1 MTSSRPVNRR
11 HPLLRDTSVLSD
23 DRPPI
28 IDGPGPGVRRRA
40 AWRRRLA
47 RAALATVI
55 GLLVATGPASPAH
68 AHAVLESTSPEAD
81 SLIQEPPAQ
90 VVLTFSEPVS
100 PVADRVRVIAPDGR
114 RVDRNEPRPSG
125 QQLIIPI
132 ETLTQ
137 PGTYLVSFRVIS
149 ADSHPVY
156 GTFSFSFKQV
166 SPGGPPQ
173 AADVAPTGFV
183 VAALPVARWIG
194 YAGLVLFVG
203 AALVLT
209 LLWPRRLDRRG
220 PLRVARI
227 GAGLVALG
235 TVLAL
240 ALQVPYIAGGGLGDV
255 TGSDVREVLSSQYGA
270 AHLVRLGV
278 LGAALVLVQA
288 VAKGRAWSAD
298 KTLLGVL
305 GAIGVGTWSVA
316 GHAAAT
322 PVPTVSIAADMV
334 HLAAMSIW
342 LGGLVMLAL
351 FLLPRGTASELAAI
365 VPVWSRWATYA
376 VGALVLT
383 GVAQS
388 LLEVNPLST
397 LFRTTYGW
405 VLVAKVALVGV
416 VLAVAFVSRQTVPR
430 IAGAPVAEASEA
442 EPPEDELQDEEA
454 PAEEAPAEEHPGGD
468 GAAVRRLRTLVLAE
482 AAIALVIIAVT
493 SVLVQLTPART
504 AAAPEEPG
512 GVRSVVLRES
522 TFTLDLVLDPGRV
535 GVNQLHL
542 FALTPDGRPRTVVEW
557 RIVASQPSTGIEGVE
572 AAVLPITDNHAIG
585 TIDLRSAGAWTF
597 RFELRFDEFT
607 NGIVETTLTVST

>member
-1 MTSSRPVNRR
+1 MTSIRPLNRR
-11 HPLLRDTSVLSD
+11 HPVMRATSVLLE
-23 DRPPI
+23 DRHQI
-28 IDGPGPGVRRRA
+28 RDEHRHQITDARGSAVRGSGAGRRRVVGAVLA
-40 AWRRRLA
+40 AI
-47 RAALATVI
+47 I
-55 GLLVATGPASPAH
+55 GLLAVLGPAGPAY
-68 AHAVLESTSPEAD
+68 AHAVLESTNPEAD
-81 SLIQEPPAQ
+81 SLLQVAPTE

-100 PVADRVRVIAPDGR
+100 PVPDRVRVIAPDGS
-114 RVDRNEPRPSG
+114 RVDRNDARSSG
-125 QQLIIPI
+125 QQVIISLEP
-132 ETLTQ
+132 LTQ

-149 ADSHPVY
+149 ADSHPVF
-156 GTFSFSFKQV
+156 GTFSFSYKEV
-166 SPGGPPQ
+166 SPGGPPE

-209 LLWPRRLDRRG
+209 LLWPRRLSRRG
-220 PLRVARI
+220 PLRMARI

-240 ALQVPYIAGGGLGDV
+240 ALQVPYVAGGGLGDV
-255 TGSDVREVLSSQYGA
+255 TGSDVREVLGSQYGA

-278 LGAALVLVQA
+278 VGAALVLLQA
-288 VAKGRAWSAD
+288 IAKGRAWNAD
-298 KTLLGVL
+298 KTLLAVL
-305 GAIGVGTWSVA
+305 GAIGVGTWSVS

-322 PVPTVSIAADMV
+322 QVPTVSIAADMV

-342 LGGLVMLAL
+342 LGGLIMLAL
-351 FLLPRGTASELAAI
+351 FLLPRGSASELAAI

-383 GVAQS
+383 GIAQS

-397 LFRTTYGW
+397 LFSTTYGW

-416 VLAVAFVSRQTVPR
+416 VLGVALLSRRLVPR
-430 IAGAPVAEASEA
+430 IAEPTEDEAPEDEASE
-442 EPPEDELQDEEA
+442 DEA
-454 PAEEAPAEEHPGGD
+454 SAGKSRGG
-468 GAAVRRLRTLVLAE
+468 ASPAVRRLRTLVVVE

-504 AAAPEEPG
+504 AAADEVG
-512 GVRSVVLRES
+512 GPRSVVLREA
-522 TFTLDLVLDPGRV
+522 TFTLDVLLDPGRV
-535 GVNQLHL
+535 GVNQVHL
-542 FALTPDGRPRTVVEW
+542 YARTPDGLPRSVVEW

-572 AAVLPITDNHAIG
+572 AAVLAITDDHAIG
-585 TIDLRSAGAWTF
+585 TIDLPATGEWTF

-607 NGIVETTLTVST
+607 NGIVETPLTVGN

>member
-1 MTSSRPVNRR
+1 MNRR
-11 HPLLRDTSVLSD
+11 HPLLRDTSVLPDEHHLSIGE
-23 DRPPI
+23 R
-28 IDGPGPGVRRRA
+28 GTGRRRRA
-40 AWRRRLA
+40 DWRRRVVGA
-47 RAALATVI
+47 VLATVF
-55 GLLVATGPASPAH
+55 GLLAATGPASPAY

-81 SLIQEPPAQ
+81 SLIQEAPTQ
-90 VVLTFSEPVS
+90 VVLTFSEPVN
-100 PVADRVRVIAPDGR
+100 PVPDRVRVIAPDGS
-114 RVDRNEPRPSG
+114 RVDHNEPRASG

-132 ETLTQ
+132 RPLTQ

-156 GTFSFSFKQV
+156 GTFSFSYKEV

-209 LLWPRRLDRRG
+209 LLWPRRLGRHG
-220 PLRVARI
+220 PLRMARI

-240 ALQVPYIAGGGLGDV
+240 ALQVPYVAGGGLGDV
-255 TGSDVREVLSSQYGA
+255 TGSDVRQVLGSQYGA

-278 LGAALVLVQA
+278 VGAALVLLQA
-288 VAKGRAWSAD
+288 VAKGRAWNAD
-298 KTLLGVL
+298 KTLLAVL
-305 GAIGVGTWSVA
+305 GAIGVGTWSVS

-351 FLLPRGTASELAAI
+351 FLLPKGSATELAAI

-383 GVAQS
+383 GIAQG
-388 LLEVNPLST
+388 LLEVNPLDT

-416 VLAVAFVSRQTVPR
+416 VLGVALMSRRLVPR
-430 IAGAPVAEASEA
+430 IAGTVE
-442 EPPEDELQDEEA
+442 DEEA
-454 PAEEAPAEEHPGGD
+454 TDEEGTPATQRRFRRGD
-468 GAAVRRLRTLVLAE
+468 AAAVRRLRTLVIAE
-482 AAIALVIIAVT
+482 AAIALVIVAVT

-504 AAAPEEPG
+504 AAAPDEAGG
-512 GVRSVVLRES
+512 GVRSVVLQQP
-522 TFTLDLVLDPGRV
+522 TFTLDVLLDPGRV
-535 GVNQLHL
+535 GVNQVHL
-542 FALTPDGRPRTVVEW
+542 FARTPDGRPRSVVEW
-557 RIVASQPSTGIEGVE
+557 QVVASQPSTGIEGVA
-572 AAVLPITDNHAIG
+572 AAVLPITDDHAIG
-585 TIDLRSAGAWTF
+585 TIDLRAAGDWTF

-607 NGIVETTLTVST
+607 NGIVETTLTVGN

>member
-1 MTSSRPVNRR
+1 VNRR
-11 HPLLRDTSVLSD
+11 HPLVRDTSVRPD
-23 DRPPI
+23 DHHFT
-28 IDGPGPGVRRRA
+28 IDERGTGIRRRA
-40 AWRRRLA
+40 DWRRRAVGAVLA
-47 RAALATVI
+47 AVI
-55 GLLVATGPASPAH
+55 GLLAATGPASPAY

-81 SLIQEPPAQ
+81 SLIQEAPTQ

-100 PVADRVRVIAPDGR
+100 PVPDRVRVIAPDGS
-114 RVDRNEPRPSG
+114 RVDHNEPRASG

-132 ETLTQ
+132 RPLTQ

-156 GTFSFSFKQV
+156 GTFSFSYKEV

-209 LLWPRRLDRRG
+209 LLWPRRLGRHG
-220 PLRVARI
+220 PLRMARI

-240 ALQVPYIAGGGLGDV
+240 ALQVPYVAGGGLGDV
-255 TGSDVREVLSSQYGA
+255 TGSDVRQVLGSQYGA

-278 LGAALVLVQA
+278 VGAALVLLQA
-288 VAKGRAWSAD
+288 VAKGRAWNAD
-298 KTLLGVL
+298 KTLLAVL
-305 GAIGVGTWSVA
+305 GAIGVGTWSVS

-351 FLLPRGTASELAAI
+351 FLLPKGSATELAAI

-383 GVAQS
+383 GIAQG
-388 LLEVNPLST
+388 LLEVNPLDT

-416 VLAVAFVSRQTVPR
+416 VLGVALMSRRLVPR
-430 IAGAPVAEASEA
+430 IAGTVE
-442 EPPEDELQDEEA
+442 DEEA
-454 PAEEAPAEEHPGGD
+454 TDEEGTPATQRRFRRGD
-468 GAAVRRLRTLVLAE
+468 AAAVRRLRTLVIAE
-482 AAIALVIIAVT
+482 AAIALVIVAVT

-504 AAAPEEPG
+504 AAAPDEAGG
-512 GVRSVVLRES
+512 GVRSVVLQQP
-522 TFTLDLVLDPGRV
+522 TFTLDVLLDPGRV
-535 GVNQLHL
+535 GVNQVHL
-542 FALTPDGRPRTVVEW
+542 FARTPDGRPRSVVEW
-557 RIVASQPSTGIEGVE
+557 QVVASQPSTGIEGVA
-572 AAVLPITDNHAIG
+572 AAVLPITDDHAIG
-585 TIDLRSAGAWTF
+585 TIDLRAAGDWTF

-607 NGIVETTLTVST
+607 NGIVETTLTVGN

>member
-1 MTSSRPVNRR
+1 MTSTPPLNRR
-11 HPLLRDTSVLSD
+11 HPLLRDTSVSPD
-23 DRPPI
+23 DHQITDEQITDER
-28 IDGPGPGVRRRA
+28 GQGRRHIP
-40 AWRRRLA
+40 WRRRIVGAL
-47 RAALATVI
+47 LATVI
-55 GLLVATGPASPAH
+55 GLLAATGPASPAH

-90 VVLTFSEPVS
+90 IVLTFSEPVS
-100 PVADRVRVIAPDGR
+100 PVADRVRVIAPDGS
-114 RVDRNEPRPSG
+114 RVDRNEPRPEG
-125 QQLIIPI
+125 RQLIIPV
-132 ETLTQ
+132 EPLTQ

-156 GTFSFSFKQV
+156 GTFSFSIKEV

-194 YAGLVLFVG
+194 YAGLVLLVG

-209 LLWPRRLDRRG
+209 MLWPRRLDRRG
-220 PLRVARI
+220 PLRVAYV

-240 ALQVPYIAGGGLGDV
+240 ALQVPYVAGGGLGDV
-255 TGSDVREVLSSQYGA
+255 TGSDVREVLGSQYGA

-305 GAIGVGTWSVA
+305 GAIGVGTWSIA

-322 PVPTVSIAADMV
+322 PVPTVSVAADMV

-351 FLLPRGTASELAAI
+351 FLLPQGTAGELAAI

-383 GVAQS
+383 GIAQG

-397 LFRTTYGW
+397 LFSTTYGW

-416 VLAVAFVSRQTVPR
+416 VLAVAFVSRRMVPR
-430 IAGAPVAEASEA
+430 IAEAA
-442 EPPEDELQDEEA
+442 EDEDDETRGDEPQDDEEE
-454 PAEEAPAEEHPGGD
+454 PDEERPTRNNAS
-468 GAAVRRLRTLVLAE
+468 AARRLRILVLAE
-482 AAIALVIIAVT
+482 AAIALVIVAVT
-493 SVLVQLTPART
+493 SVLVQLTPARS
-504 AAAPEEPG
+504 AAAPDEAG
-512 GVRSVVLRES
+512 GVRSVVLREP
-522 TFTLDLVLDPGRV
+522 TFTLDVVLEPGRV
-535 GVNQLHL
+535 GVNQVHL
-542 FALTPDGRPRTVVEW
+542 FALTPDGGPRTVKQW
-557 RIVASQPSTGIEGVE
+557 RVVASQPSTGIEGVE
-572 AAVLPITDNHAIG
+572 AAILPITESHAIG
-585 TIDLRSAGAWTF
+585 TIDLRPAGTWTF
-597 RFELRFDEFT
+597 RFELLFDEFT
-607 NGIVETTLTVST
+607 NGIVETTLTVAP

>member
-1 MTSSRPVNRR
+1 MTSSRALNRR
-11 HPLLRDTSVLSD
+11 HPLLRDTSVLPD
-23 DRPPI
+23 DRHQITDEHAPGRR
-28 IDGPGPGVRRRA
+28 GPTP
-40 AWRRRLA
+40 WRRHLV
-47 RAALATVI
+47 RAVLATVV
-55 GLLVATGPASPAH
+55 GLLVAVGPASPAH

-81 SLIQEPPAQ
+81 SLIQEPPTQ

-100 PVADRVRVIAPDGR
+100 PVADRVRVIAPDGS
-114 RVDRNEPRPSG
+114 RVDRNEPRSEG
-125 QQLIIPI
+125 QQVVIPI
-132 ETLTQ
+132 EPLTQ

-156 GTFSFSFKQV
+156 GTFAFSFKEV

-203 AALVLT
+203 AALALA

-220 PLRVARI
+220 PLQVARI

-240 ALQVPYIAGGGLGDV
+240 ALQVPYVAGGGLGDV
-255 TGSDVREVLSSQYGA
+255 TGSDVREVLGSQYGA

-288 VAKGRAWSAD
+288 IAKGRAWSAD
-298 KTLLGVL
+298 KTLLAVL
-305 GAIGVGTWSVA
+305 GAIGAGTWSVS

-334 HLAAMSIW
+334 HLSAMSIW

-351 FLLPRGTASELAAI
+351 FLLPKGTAAELAAI

-397 LFRTTYGW
+397 LFSTTYGW

-416 VLAVAFVSRQTVPR
+416 VLLVAYVSRRLVPR
-430 IAGAPVAEASEA
+430 IASEEEAPDSEEEEAPDS
-442 EPPEDELQDEEA
+442 DEEA
-454 PAEEAPAEEHPGGD
+454 PDKAQRAGT
-468 GAAVRRLRTLVLAE
+468 GAGPAVRRLRTLVVAE
-482 AAIALVIIAVT
+482 AAIALVIVAVT

-504 AAAPEEPG
+504 AAAPDQAG
-512 GVRSVVLRES
+512 GVRSVVLREP
-522 TFTLDLVLDPGRV
+522 TFTLDVLLEPGRV
-535 GVNQLHL
+535 GVNQIHL
-542 FALTPDGRPRTVVEW
+542 FALTPDGRPRNVVEW
-557 RIVASQPSTGIEGVE
+557 RVVASQPSTGIEAVD
-572 AAVLPITDNHAIG
+572 AAMLPITENHAIG
-585 TIDLRSAGAWTF
+585 TIDLRAAGTWTF

-607 NGIVETTLTVST
+607 NGIVETTLPVGT